1 MFRNI
6 IRFSLDNKLLIVV
19 GTLAII
25 GWGIYNLAHLPLDA
39 VPDITDNQVQIITS
53 SPDLSAQEVERFVT
67 YPIEIEMGNIPKVE
81 QIRSISRF
89 GLSVIT
95 IVFEENA
102 DIYWAREQINQKIQ
116 KAKTN
121 IPAGYGN
128 PEMGPISTGLGE
140 IYQYVI
146 YPDDGYEEKYDAVEL
161 RSIQDW
167 LIKRQL
173 TGLKGVVEVNS
184 SGGYLKQYEVA
195 LDQNR
200 MKAFGITVHEIFD
213 AVESGNANSGGS
225 YIEKENQTYFI
236 RGEGLATSLSDLEN
250 IVVRASGVAPI
261 LLKNV
266 ATVKIGHAPRF
277 GAVTMNGKGEV
288 VAGQVMMLKGENS
301 MEVTKRVKQR
311 IEEIK
316 TTLPEGIILEPYLD
330 RAKLVNQT
338 TRTVVKNLTEGALIV
353 IFILVLLLGNFR
365 AGLIVAS
372 VIPISML
379 FAVSCMRIFGVSAN
393 LMSLGAIDFGLIVDG
408 AVIVVEAILHHLGVK
423 NRTMDLTPSQK
434 SYEVY
439 ESASRIRTS
448 AAFGEIIILMVYL
461 PIFFLRGVEGK
472 MFIPMAQTVS
482 FAILGALILSST
494 YVPMMADLFL
504 KNAVARKNTLSDRI
518 MNFIYRAYEPV
529 RNLAFQFRYLVLLS
543 VFLLF
548 LFSLFILSR
557 MGSEFIPTLEEGDL
571 ALHQI
576 LPPGSSIRK
585 GVDVSAKLQDILTGK
600 FPEVEK
606 VVTKIGTAEIPTDI
620 MPLEAGDIYVI
631 MKPKSEWTTATSREE
646 MFDKMEMELNKF
658 PGISYEFTQPIQM
671 RFNELMTGVRQDI
684 AIKIY
689 GEDLGVLLDRAHA
702 AEAIL
707 RTLPGIG
714 DIKVEATAGLQ
725 QMVVDYELEKM
736 ATYGVSVAQLN
747 DILKASFAG
756 KFAGYFYEGERR
768 FDVVIRLRE
777 EERQDIS
784 SLRNLLV
791 DLPNGMHVP
800 MSELAHIDFAEG
812 PTQISRDDT
821 KRRITIGVNARN
833 IDIATLVSSIEE
845 SLTQRLDLPPGYYI
859 RYGGQFE
866 NLQRAQQTLG
876 VVVPIALGIILLLLY
891 LTFNS
896 IKYALLIF
904 VAIPLS
910 AIGGIWALYLR
921 AMPFSISAGVGF
933 IALFGVAVL
942 NGIVLVGYFNQ
953 LKREGMTDILQI
965 VKQGTKVRLRPVVMT
980 AAVASLGFLPMALS
994 RSAGAE
1000 VQQPLATV
1008 VIGGLITAT
1017 FLTLIILPI
1026 LYYLLEKR
1034 KSRLNTTLTT
1044 IVFLT
1049 VCFGA
1054 DAQPA
1059 SNYDDFLSDI
1069 RSSQMHLGQFATL
1082 QKEALSQ
1089 KAKNPLAPNLT
1100 YFSLSTEEYN
1110 FMDDVGIQSLNV
1122 QQFYRLNKPGE
1133 AYRSLYQT
1141 QMLDVDNEVAIMRR
1155 NQESKVMETFI
1166 NASHLNSLLQV
1177 QYELQNALTEYLRIA
1192 DRRAELGESSGL
1204 TTRQIRQL
1212 TMQSGIEVDRLLEQK
1227 KILINSLSEWSG
1239 KDQLEVVDLDE
1250 LNMDVPVY
1258 TATDQPDLQRL
1269 QLDQLLIQNQKDVLL
1284 AQNKPQLFTGL
1295 RLQRVGGSFL
1305 FFGLEAG
1312 ISIPFNKSYK
1322 ESQVQ
1327 ASDLAASA
1335 KNEQLL
1341 WLTEL
1346 IDIDRRRKMQE
1357 ALNARDA
1364 AERLSVQI
1372 NEQRT
1377 LMDDILKGFRLGE
1390 IPYSDLVLAY
1400 QNYNVLQQSH
1410 LDKLRNY
1417 YLNLNELIHYVY
1429 Q

>member
-1 MFRNI
+1 MFRSI
-6 IRFSLDNKLLIVV
+6 IRFSLDNKLLIIV

-25 GWGIYNLAHLPLDA
+25 GWGIYNMAHLPLDA

-67 YPIEIEMGNIPKVE
+67 FPIEIEMGNIPKVQE
-81 QIRSISRF
+81 IRSISRF

-116 KAKTN
+116 KARTN
-121 IPAGYGN
+121 IPEGYGN

-146 YPDDGYEEKYDAVEL
+146 YPADGYEDRYNSIEL

-167 LIKRQL
+167 VIRRQL

-200 MKAFGITVHEIFD
+200 MKAFGITVHEIFN

-236 RGEGLATSLSDLEN
+236 RGEGLATSLKDLEN
-250 IVVRASGVAPI
+250 IVVRAGGVAPV

-266 ATVKIGHAPRF
+266 ATVQIGHAPRF
-277 GAVTMNGKGEV
+277 GAVTMNNKGEV

-301 MEVTKRVKQR
+301 MEVTKRVKER

-316 TTLPEGIILEPYLD
+316 STLPEGIVLEPYLD
-330 RAKLVNQT
+330 RSKLVNQT

-423 NRTMDLTPSQK
+423 NRSMKLTSSQK

-448 AAFGEIIILMVYL
+448 AAFGEMIILMVYV

-504 KNAVARKNTLSDRI
+504 RNAVARENTLSDRI
-518 MNFIYRAYEPV
+518 MNFIYRSYEPV
-529 RNLAFQFRYLVLLS
+529 RKLSFRFRYLVLLG
-543 VFLLF
+543 VVILF
-548 LFSLFILSR
+548 SFSLFILSR

-585 GVDVSAKLQDILTGK
+585 GVDVSARLQNILTSK

-631 MKPKSEWTTATSREE
+631 MKPKAEWTSAANREE
-646 MFDKMEMELNKF
+646 MFDKMEAELNKF

-702 AEAIL
+702 AESIL
-707 RTLPGIG
+707 RSLQGIG

-747 DILKASFAG
+747 DIIKASFAG

-845 SLTQRLDLPPGYYI
+845 ALNEQLELPPGYYI

-866 NLQRAQQTLG
+866 NLQRAQQTLA

-896 IKYALLIF
+896 IRYALLIF

-921 AMPFSISAGVGF
+921 SMPFSISAGVGF

-953 LKREGMTDILQI
+953 LKKDGMTDILEI
-965 VKQGTKVRLRPVVMT
+965 IEKGTKVRLRPVVMT

-1026 LYYLLEKR
+1026 LYYLLESR
-1034 KSRLNTTLTT
+1034 KIRLNRGLPL
-1044 IVFLT
+1044 ILLSVLSIG
-1049 VCFGA
+1049 VNG
-1054 DAQPA
+1054 QPA
-1059 SNYDDFLSDI
+1059 LNYQDYLSEI
-1069 RSSQMHLGQFATL
+1069 KSEENHLSQLASL
-1082 QKEALSQ
+1082 QKEGLIQ
-1089 KAKNPLAPNLT
+1089 KSRKPLAPNLT
-1100 YFSLSTEEYN
+1100 YFSLGTEEYN
-1110 FMDDVGIQSLNV
+1110 FMDNSGIQSFNL
-1122 QQFYRLNKPGE
+1122 QQNYRLNKPAE
-1133 AYRSLYQT
+1133 AYRSLYES
-1141 QMLDVDNEVAIMRR
+1141 QMLGVDNQVSILARRQEVRMMAIFI
-1155 NQESKVMETFI
+1155 ET
-1166 NASHLNSLLQV
+1166 SYLSSLLRV
-1177 QYELQNALTEYLRIA
+1177 QYSLQNALDEYLRITS
-1192 DRRAELGESSGL
+1192 RKSELGESSGL
-1204 TTRQIRQL
+1204 TARQIDQL
-1212 TMQSGIEVDRLLEQK
+1212 VIQSQIEVERLIAQK
-1227 KILINSLSEWSG
+1227 ELLINTLKEWSG
-1239 KDQLEVVDLDE
+1239 QDELEVVDLEGLILEVPLDPVEE
-1250 LNMDVPVY
+1250 L
-1258 TATDQPDLQRL
+1258 PDLRGIMVDQEIIRKQR
-1269 QLDQLLIQNQKDVLL
+1269 DVLL
-1284 AQNKPQLFTGL
+1284 AQNTPQLFTGL

-1322 ESQVQ
+1322 EAQTQ
-1327 ASDLAASA
+1327 AYEMEAQA
-1335 KNEQLL
+1335 KNEQFL
-1341 WLTEL
+1341 WLKNL
-1346 IDIDRRRKMQE
+1346 IDADRSRLRQE
-1357 ALNARDA
+1357 ALVAQSA
-1364 AERLSVQI
+1364 AEKLNIQI
-1372 NEQRT
+1372 NRQQ
-1377 LMDDILKGFRLGE
+1377 LLLDDLLKGYRLGE
-1390 IPYSDLVLAY
+1390 IPYSDLVLGY
-1400 QNYNVLQQSH
+1400 QNFNDLQKSH

-1417 YLNLNELIHYVY
+1417 YLNLNELLHYVY